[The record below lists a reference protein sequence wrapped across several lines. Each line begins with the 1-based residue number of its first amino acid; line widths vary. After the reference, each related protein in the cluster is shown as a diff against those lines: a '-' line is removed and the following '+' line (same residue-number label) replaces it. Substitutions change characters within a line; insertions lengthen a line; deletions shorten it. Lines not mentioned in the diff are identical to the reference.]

1 MVNLW
6 LIYGEWLIVTQPGKI
21 GGKMGKYGKHMDTYG
36 KMESK
41 MGKIWMNESQG
52 N

>member
-1 MVNLW
+1 
-6 LIYGEWLIVTQPGKI
+6 
-21 GGKMGKYGKHMDTYG
+21 MGTYGKHMETYG